1 MLPKAKKE
9 EDDDVLLLLFE
20 PLSLIV
26 SMMCDVRIPPKNE
39 TLSAVDTDTAFSPN
53 ENLDSIIILKGVILT
68 VLVE

>member
-39 TLSAVDTDTAFSPN
+39 TLSAVDTDTAFSR
-53 ENLDSIIILKGVILT
+53 NLDSIIILKGVILT

>member
-1 MLPKAKKE
+1 MLMFFFFYSSS
-9 EDDDVLLLLFE
+9 LS
-20 PLSLIV
+20 LSLIV
-26 SMMCDVRIPPKNE
+26 SKMCDVIIPPKNE